1 MSVTSGFFDSV
12 NGDRKYNAEQM
23 SSIFD
28 GIITDGIFQNIGRAF
43 FVQSIGGNDI
53 TVEIGRAWFNHSW
66 VLNDS
71 ILRVTAPESNVLLE
85 RIDAVVIEINHEQ
98 GVRAG
103 TIKIVQGEPSR
114 TPQRPAM
121 ARERLIKQYPLCYI
135 FRAPNT
141 QSFTQANITNMV
153 GTSECPYIT
162 GILQTQNIDN
172 IVAQWSAQFNEWNN
186 QKRQDFTAWFEQV
199 KNLLD
204 NSDATR
210 LGRVIDRSNN
220 VIDVWMR
227 VGQFTSSAP
236 YTLRID
242 IPDMK
247 ATDRPEISHHIID
260 GVTEP
265 ATIRGAWKS
274 YSCIDKVKIFDGY
287 MNIICFRKKPA
298 QDILLSVK
306 GVWNG

>member
-28 GIITDGIFQNIGRAF
+28 GIITDGVFQNIGRAF

-53 TVEIGRAWFNHSW
+53 TVEIGRAWFNHCW

-71 ILRVTAPESNVLLE
+71 ILRITAPESNVLLE

-98 GVRAG
+98 SVRAG
-103 TIKIVQGEPSR
+103 IIKIVQGEPSR
-114 TPQRPAM
+114 TPRRPTM
-121 ARERLIKQYPLCYI
+121 VKDRLIKQYPLCYI
-135 FRAPNT
+135 FRAPNA
-141 QSFTQANITNMV
+141 QAFTQANITNTV
-153 GTSECPYIT
+153 GTGECPYIT
-162 GILQTQNIDN
+162 GILRTQNIDN
-172 IVAQWSAQFNEWNN
+172 VVAQWSAQFNEWNN
-186 QKRQDFTAWFEQV
+186 QKRQDFMAWFEQV

-210 LGRVIDRSNN
+210 LGRAIDRSNN

-227 VGQFTSSAP
+227 TGHFTSSAP

-247 ATDRPEISHHIID
+247 ETDRPEISHHIID
-260 GVTEP
+260 GVTDP
-265 ATIRGAWKS
+265 AIIRGAWKS
-274 YSCIDKVKIFDGY
+274 YSCIDKIKTFNGY
-287 MNIICFRKKPA
+287 MNVICFRKKPS

>member
-28 GIITDGIFQNIGRAF
+28 GIVTDGIFQNIGRAF

-53 TVEIGRAWFNHSW
+53 TVEVGRAWFNHCW
-66 VLNDS
+66 IFNDS
-71 ILRVTAPESNVLLE
+71 VLRITMPDSNVLLD
-85 RIDAVVIEINHEQ
+85 RIDAVAIEINHEQ

-103 TIKIVQGEPSR
+103 TIKVIQGEASR
-114 TPQRPAM
+114 TPQWPAM
-121 ARERLIKQYPLCYI
+121 VKSRLVNQYPLCYI
-135 FRAPNT
+135 YRSPNT
-141 QSFTQANITNMV
+141 QSFNQSYITNTV
-153 GTSECPYIT
+153 GTSGCPYIT

-172 IVAQWSAQFNEWNN
+172 VVAQWTSQFNDWNN
-186 QKRQDFTAWFEQV
+186 QKKREFISWFEQI
-199 KNLLD
+199 KNLLN

-220 VIDVWMR
+220 VIDVWM
-227 VGQFTSSAP
+227 VANHFTQTAP

-247 ATDRPEISHHIID
+247 ATDRPEVSHTITD
-260 GVTEP
+260 GVTDP
-265 ATIRGAWKS
+265 NTIKGAWKS
-274 YSCIDKVKIFDGY
+274 YSCIDKIKTFDGY
-287 MNIICFRKKPA
+287 MNVICFRKKPA

>member
-12 NGDRKYNAEQM
+12 NGDRKYNAQQM

-28 GIITDGIFQNIGRAF
+28 GIVTDGVFQNIGRAF
-43 FVQSIGGNDI
+43 FVQSVGGNDI
-53 TVEIGRAWFNHSW
+53 TVEIGRAWFNHCW
-66 VLNDS
+66 LLNDS
-71 ILRVTAPESNVLLE
+71 ILRMTIPDSNVLLE

-98 GVRAG
+98 SVRAG
-103 TIKIVQGEPSR
+103 MIKVVQGEPSR
-114 TPQRPAM
+114 TPQRPIM
-121 ARERLIKQYPLCYI
+121 VKSRLVNQYPLCYI
-135 FRAPNT
+135 FRSPNT
-141 QSFTQANITNMV
+141 QSFTQSHITNSV

-172 IVAQWSAQFNEWNN
+172 VVAQWSSQFKDWNN
-186 QKRQDFTAWFEQV
+186 QKKRDFISWFDQI
-199 KNLLD
+199 KNLLN

-220 VIDVWMR
+220 VIDVWMVVNR
-227 VGQFTSSAP
+227 FTQTAP

-247 ATDRPEISHHIID
+247 ATDIPEISHHIID
-260 GVTEP
+260 GVTDP
-265 ATIRGAWKS
+265 AIIRGAWKS
-274 YSCIDKVKIFDGY
+274 YSCIDKIKTFDGY
-287 MNIICFRKKPA
+287 MDIICLRKKPT
-298 QDILLSVK
+298 QDISLFVK